1 MVAAYLFR
9 SAKTGA
15 NASREFSSC
24 EGLRVLGVHVHDEV
38 SVCRKECHL
47 TFRIATIGT
56 MGGTME
62 GENSNDL
69 IGDPGFLSSVVEIEM
84 ECWQNDIL
92 GTKEV
97 LMKLGCSSA
106 KAEKAI
112 GSYLGRR
119 FSRREIPQQT

>member
-1 MVAAYLFR
+1 
-9 SAKTGA
+9 
-15 NASREFSSC
+15 
-24 EGLRVLGVHVHDEV
+24 
-38 SVCRKECHL
+38 
-47 TFRIATIGT
+47 
-56 MGGTME
+56 ME
-62 GENSNDL
+62 SEDSNDL
-69 IGDPGFLSSVVEIEM
+69 MGDSGFLYSVVEIEM
-84 ECWQNDIL
+84 ECWRNDIL